1 MGTLIAE
8 NQECGISGLRLD
20 LVLRLGKKLFIIDV
34 TVPFE
39 NQYQAFKRAR
49 ATKIDKYFPLAPL
62 FKARRF
68 REVQIIPISVGALGA
83 WDPRNDKFLKTVC
96 SGEYLGLLQKLC
108 ISDCIRWSRD
118 IYVSHLTG
126 KCQYENLDAN
136 NHTHSGDE

>member
-20 LVLRLGKKLFIIDV
+20 LVLRLGRKLFSIDV

-62 FKARRF
+62 FKARGF
-68 REVQIIPISVGALGA
+68 REVQIIPISVGAL
-83 WDPRNDKFLKTVC
+83 
-96 SGEYLGLLQKLC
+96 
-108 ISDCIRWSRD
+108 DCIRWSRD